1 MRWRDLALAICFVP
15 QMSAAVLAQEARK
28 PSVEE
33 GRLLLKENRCN
44 GSCHQSH
51 AEDNDPLTLYTREDR
66 KARNRPELDAQV
78 NKCAA
83 NLGLMLFPED
93 LESVSVALDHDYYKF
108 K

>member
-1 MRWRDLALAICFVP
+1 MRWRNLALAICFVP
-15 QMSAAVLAQEARK
+15 QVSAAVLAQEARK
-28 PSVEE
+28 PSVED

-44 GSCHQSH
+44 GACHQSH
-51 AEDNDPLTLYTREDR
+51 SEDNDPLTLYTRENR
-66 KARNRPELDAQV
+66 KAHNRPELDAQV

-93 LESVSVALDHDYYKF
+93 LESVSAALDHDYYKF